1 MDFDESQIITLPD
14 ALLVSFY
21 RYLRCR
27 PETDASRG
35 LLRVC
40 EAEIESRGIDL
51 DSFCGATGFTS

>member
-27 PETDASRG
+27 PKTDGRQV
-35 LLRVC
+35 LLQVC

-51 DSFCGATGFTS
+51 DSFRGDTGFTS